1 MDAGDL
7 VRLGLTEGEASVY
20 LALLE
25 AGPSTVGPIVKKAGV
40 AYSNVYEILQRLMK
54 KGLVSFIIKSKTKH
68 FQAAEPVSLHEY
80 IEKKEKEIRDEK
92 RIVDKLI
99 PELTQLSKMKGEKLL
114 AEVFTGMKGLRTV
127 YEKVLEGYEDGDD
140 YAFFYDPTE
149 RMDIVDRFF
158 LNFEKRVYKPRNII
172 MRGIV
177 SKGFYFGSSYMKR
190 SGMVRKGKWDVRYVD
205 FPFPGN
211 IDIYKDRLLIVS
223 WSGPI
228 IAILI
233 HSHDISAKFL
243 RYFESVWKVA
253 KK

>member
-1 MDAGDL
+1 MDAADL
-7 VRLGLTEGEASVY
+7 VKLGLTEGEASVY

-25 AGPSTVGPIVKKAGV
+25 SGPSTVGPIVKRAGV
-40 AYSNVYEILQRLMK
+40 AYSNVYEILERLIK

-68 FQAAEPVSLHEY
+68 FQAAEPIGLHDY
-80 IEKKEKEIRDEK
+80 IEKKEKEIRNEK
-92 RIVDKLI
+92 RIVEKLI

-127 YEKVLEGYEDGDD
+127 YNKVLEGYEDGDD
-140 YAFFYDPTE
+140 YAFFYDPSE
-149 RMDIVDRFF
+149 SRDIVDRFF
-158 LNFEKRVYKPRNII
+158 LNFEKKVYKPRNII

-177 SKGFYFGSSYMKR
+177 SKDFYYLSNYMKK
-190 SGMVRKGKWDVRYVD
+190 SEMVKKGLWDVRYVD

-211 IDIYKDRLLIVS
+211 IDIFKDRLLIVS

-233 HSHDISAKFL
+233 HSYDISAKFL
-243 RYFESVWKVA
+243 KYFESVWKIA